1 MIPTEM
7 LRSGAAE
14 MNIALTDHQLAQFDQ
29 YAALLT
35 EWNEKMNLTG
45 ITDPEA
51 IVVRHF
57 LDSLSVLACT
67 EVPQGAS
74 VVDVGTGAGFPGIP
88 LKIARPDLRITLL
101 DSLNKR
107 LIFLRAV
114 CDELRLTT
122 ALLHIR
128 AEEGGRNPALRAQFD
143 LATARAVAALP
154 VLAEYCVPFV
164 RKGGVFVAMKGPD
177 CGAECAAAEPA
188 IRTLGGRVERTAER
202 TLPDGSGRTLI
213 VVRKT
218 APTPPA
224 YPRAAAKIAK
234 APLGGAGR

>member
-88 LKIARPDLRITLL
+88 LAV
-101 DSLNKR
+101 
-107 LIFLRAV
+107 IFLKSLWIR
-114 CDELRLTT
+114 RQPLTT
-122 ALLHIR
+122 KYR
-128 AEEGGRNPALRAQFD
+128 C
-143 LATARAVAALP
+143 LP
-154 VLAEYCVPFV
+154 KPSRRPKVSRRRRFTWN
-164 RKGGVFVAMKGPD
+164 
-177 CGAECAAAEPA
+177 EP
-188 IRTLGGRVERTAER
+188 I
-202 TLPDGSGRTLI
+202 P
-213 VVRKT
+213 
-218 APTPPA
+218 
-224 YPRAAAKIAK
+224 
-234 APLGGAGR
+234 